1 MRRERN
7 SEGIQVGVPML
18 FGLASIYERM
28 KARRE
33 RVLAEREKLSS
44 QDDHERIQ
52 GDFLAVFHD
61 IRNAFETVK
70 HGK

>member
-1 MRRERN
+1 
-7 SEGIQVGVPML
+7 
-18 FGLASIYERM
+18 M

-33 RVLAEREKLSS
+33 RVLAEREKLSA